1 MGRCQISL
9 MSHEKVKSGITEQ
22 WEIELQIGTTEALLL
37 FLSVCTTS
45 PFSSFFSFFLL
56 ALLFSQLFLQLAAAC
71 QDSSTRIY
79 LTRSLI
85 SAFPI
90 PFPGKACYCINLKQ
104 TSMFGQVGGIVNCL
118 RGHESDYLDVLLCS
132 CYERFNSEIRKC
144 PSQHICYIEELR
156 TSNLDHHLPTKLELN
171 AFFTFSDGN

>member
-1 MGRCQISL
+1 

-22 WEIELQIGTTEALLL
+22 WETELRIGTTEALLL
-37 FLSVCTTS
+37 FLFVSPVCTTS
-45 PFSSFFSFFLL
+45 PFSSFFSLFLL

-79 LTRSLI
+79 LTWPFI

-90 PFPGKACYCINLKQ
+90 PFPGKSCYWINLKQ
-104 TSMFGQVGGIVNCL
+104 TPMFGQVGGVVNCL

-144 PSQHICYIEELR
+144 TSQHICYVEELP
-156 TSNLDHHLPTKLELN
+156 TSNLDHHLPTKL
-171 AFFTFSDGN
+171 GN